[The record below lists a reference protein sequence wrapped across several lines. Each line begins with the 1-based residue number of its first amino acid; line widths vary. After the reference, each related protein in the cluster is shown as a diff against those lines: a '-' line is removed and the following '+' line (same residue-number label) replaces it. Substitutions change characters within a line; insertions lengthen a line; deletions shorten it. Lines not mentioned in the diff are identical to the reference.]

1 MKTLELY
8 VCEVC
13 GTQYSEKVKCAQCEK
28 GHKRNLSIV
37 GARYLPHTQDKTG
50 MPVTIEVSAGGE
62 VFRYKR

>member
-1 MKTLELY
+1 MKRLELY

-13 GTQYSEKVKCAQCEK
+13 GTQYAEKEKCVQCEK
-28 GHKRNLSIV
+28 RHKRNLSIV
-37 GARYLPHTQDKTG
+37 GTRYLSYTQDKTG